1 MINKKEPF
9 IIGLGDIIFMIV
21 SLWLALYLRLGSGLD
36 MEMWNNHLLPFSF
49 IFLYSLVVFYVAGL
63 YARHAVVLRKTA
75 LTVLNSQ
82 IISALIATLIFYFTP
97 AVSNILS
104 VSPKTILVIY
114 TLVSI
119 VLISIWRIFVF
130 PLISSRKKHQAIIIG
145 RGEELEELLNH
156 VNTSSKSLIKCVL
169 SIDLDGLSVE
179 EIRQKIVSGIENL
192 QIDYV
197 ILDMYDEKVKPIL
210 ADLYSTIFTKVQYVN
225 FYDFYEDLF
234 DKIPLSR
241 LKYSWIMER
250 MSFSDMRLYDIV
262 KRIGDIILSIP
273 VAIVFFVSFPF
284 VYILIKLDDKGKVF
298 IRQERIGKNNRLISI
313 YKYRSMTQNDGG
325 VWLTPNE
332 GTGENQNKVT
342 KIGYALRKSRV
353 DELPQVLSVL
363 KGDMSFVG
371 PRPDIIDL
379 GKRLAK
385 DIPYYTIR
393 NVIKPGLSGWAQVN
407 QEKPPQSVEETKLR
421 LSYDLYYIQ
430 NRSLG
435 LDIKIVLRTIKTLL
449 SRVGM

>member
-9 IIGLGDIIFMIV
+9 IIGLGDIIVLIL
-21 SLWLALYLRLGSGLD
+21 SLWMALYLRLGNGLD
-36 MEMWNNHLLPFSF
+36 MQMWNNHLVPFSF
-49 IFLYSLVVFYVAGL
+49 IFLYSIVVFYVAGL

-75 LTVLNSQ
+75 LTILNSQ
-82 IISALIATLIFYFTP
+82 IINALIAALIFYFTP
-97 AVSNILS
+97 AVSNIIA

-119 VLISIWRIFVF
+119 VLLSLWRIFVF
-130 PLISSRKKHQAIIIG
+130 PLISSRKKYQAIIIG
-145 RGEELEELLNH
+145 KGEELRELLSH
-156 VNTSSKSLIKCVL
+156 VDSSSKSLIKCVL
-169 SIDLDGLSVE
+169 SIDLEQIPVE
-179 EIRQKIVSGIENL
+179 EIRQKIVSKLESSK
-192 QIDYV
+192 IDYV
-197 ILDMYDEKVKPIL
+197 ILDMYDEKVKPFL

-225 FYDFYEDLF
+225 FYNFYEELF

-241 LKYSWIMER
+241 LRYSWIMER
-250 MSFSDMRLYDIV
+250 MSFSDVRFYDFI
-262 KRIGDIILSIP
+262 KRVGDIILSIP
-273 VAIVFFVSFPF
+273 VAIVFLILFPF
-284 VYILIKLDDKGKVF
+284 VYIAIKLDDKGDVF
-298 IRQERIGKNNRLISI
+298 ISQKRIGKDNKLIYI

-325 VWLTPNE
+325 VWLP
-332 GTGENQNKVT
+332 ENDNKVT
-342 KIGYALRKSRV
+342 RVGYFLRKSRI

-379 GKRLAK
+379 GNRLAK

-393 NVIKPGLSGWAQVN
+393 NVIKPGLSGWAQVS
-407 QEKPPQSVEETKLR
+407 QEKPPQSVEETKIR

>member
-9 IIGLGDIIFMIV
+9 IIGLGDVIV
-21 SLWLALYLRLGSGLD
+21 FILSLWLALYLRLGDGLS
-36 MEMWNNHLLPFSF
+36 MEMWNNHLVPFSF

-63 YARHAVVLRKTA
+63 YARHAVVLKKTT
-75 LTVLNSQ
+75 LTILNSQ
-82 IISALIATLIFYFTP
+82 IINALIAVLIFYFTP
-97 AVSNILS
+97 AVSNIIE
-104 VSPKTILVIY
+104 VSPKTILVLY
-114 TLVSI
+114 TAVSVI
-119 VLISIWRIFVF
+119 LLSLWRIFVF
-130 PLISSRKKHQAIIIG
+130 PLISSRKKYQAIIIG
-145 RGEELEELLNH
+145 RGEELKELLSH
-156 VNTSSKSLIKCVL
+156 VDTNSKSLIKCVL
-169 SIDLDGLSVE
+169 AIDLEKIPVE
-179 EIRQKIVSGIENL
+179 EIRQKIISSLETSK
-192 QIDYV
+192 IDYV
-197 ILDMYDEKVKPIL
+197 VLDMYDEKVKPIL
-210 ADLYSTIFTKVQYVN
+210 SDLYSTIFTKVQYVN
-225 FYDFYEDLF
+225 FYDFYEELF

-250 MSFSDMRLYDIV
+250 MSFSDMRFYDIV
-262 KRIGDIILSIP
+262 KKVGDIVLSIP
-273 VAIVFFVSFPF
+273 VAIVFFILSPF
-284 VYILIKLDDKGKVF
+284 VYIAIKLDDKGDVF
-298 IRQERIGKNNRLISI
+298 ISQKRIGKDNKLIHI

-325 VWLTPNE
+325 VWLP
-332 GTGENQNKVT
+332 ENDNKVT
-342 KIGYALRKSRV
+342 RVGYFLRKSRI

-379 GKRLAK
+379 GNRLEK

-407 QEKPPQSVEETKLR
+407 QEKPPQSVEETKIR

>member
-9 IIGLGDIIFMIV
+9 IIGLGDVIVLII
-21 SLWLALYLRLGSGLD
+21 SLWLALFLRLGDGLD
-36 MEMWNNHLLPFSF
+36 MSMWTNHLVPFSF
-49 IFLYSLVVFYVAGL
+49 IFIYSLIIFYVAGL
-63 YARHAVVLRKTA
+63 YARHAVILRKTA
-75 LTVLNSQ
+75 LTILNSQ
-82 IISALIATLIFYFTP
+82 IINALIATLIFYFTP
-97 AVSNILS
+97 AISNVIE

-114 TLVSI
+114 TVVSI
-119 VLISIWRIFVF
+119 ILLSLWRIFLL
-130 PLISSRKKHQAIIIG
+130 PLLSSRKKYKAIIIG
-145 RGEELEELLNH
+145 RGEELKELLH
-156 VNTSSKSLIKCVL
+156 AVDSSSKSLVTCTL
-169 SIDLDGLSVE
+169 SINLENLSIE
-179 EIRQKIVSGIENL
+179 EIRQKIVTNIETSK
-192 QIDYV
+192 IDYV

-210 ADLYSTIFTKVQYVN
+210 ADLYSTIFTNVQYVN

-250 MSFSDMRLYDIV
+250 MSFSDVRAYDIV
-262 KRIGDIILSIP
+262 KRVGDIVLSII
-273 VAIVFFVSFPF
+273 VLIVFIISIPF
-284 VYILIKLDDKGKVF
+284 VFILIKLDDKGPVF
-298 IRQERIGKNNRLISI
+298 IRQKRVGKDNKLINI

-325 VWLTPNE
+325 IWLAQNE
-332 GTGENQNKVT
+332 NKVT
-342 KIGYALRKSRV
+342 RVGYFLRKTRI

-363 KGDMSFVG
+363 SGDMSFVG

-379 GKRLAK
+379 GNKLAH

-393 NVIKPGLSGWAQVN
+393 NVIKPGLSGWAQVS
-407 QEKPPQSVEETKLR
+407 QEKPPQSVEETKIR

-435 LDIKIVLRTIKTLL
+435 LDIKIMLKTIKTLL

>member
-9 IIGLGDIIFMIV
+9 IIGLGDVIVLII
-21 SLWLALYLRLGSGLD
+21 SLWLALYLRLGDSLD
-36 MEMWNNHLLPFSF
+36 VSMWTNHLVPFTF
-49 IFLYSLVVFYVAGL
+49 IFLYSLVIFYVAGL
-63 YARHAVVLRKTA
+63 YARHAVILRKTA
-75 LTVLNSQ
+75 LTILNSQ
-82 IISALIATLIFYFTP
+82 IINALIATLIFYFTP
-97 AVSNILS
+97 AISNIIE

-114 TLVSI
+114 TVVSV
-119 VLISIWRIFVF
+119 VLLSLWRIFIF
-130 PLISSRKKHQAIIIG
+130 PLISSRKKYQAIIIG
-145 RGEELEELLNH
+145 RGEELKELLH
-156 VNTSSKSLIKCVL
+156 AVQASSKSMVKCTL
-169 SIDLDGLSVE
+169 SINLDDLSVE
-179 EIRQKIVSGIENL
+179 EIRQKIVTSIENSK
-192 QIDYV
+192 IDYV

-210 ADLYSTIFTKVQYVN
+210 ADLYSTIFTNVQYVN

-250 MSFSDMRLYDIV
+250 MSFSDVRAYDIV
-262 KRIGDIILSIP
+262 KRVGDIFLSI
-273 VAIVFFVSFPF
+273 FVSVVFVISIPF
-284 VYILIKLDDKGKVF
+284 VFVLIKLDDRGPVF
-298 IRQERIGKNNRLISI
+298 IKQKRVGKDNKLINI

-325 VWLTPNE
+325 VWLAENE
-332 GTGENQNKVT
+332 NKVT
-342 KIGYALRKSRV
+342 RVGYFLRKTRI

-363 KGDMSFVG
+363 SGDMSFVG

-379 GKRLAK
+379 GNKLAR

-393 NVIKPGLSGWAQVN
+393 NVIKPGLSGWAQVS
-407 QEKPPQSVEETKLR
+407 QEKPPQSVEETKIR

-435 LDIKIVLRTIKTLL
+435 LDIKIVLKTIKTLL

>member
-9 IIGLGDIIFMIV
+9 ILGLGDV
-21 SLWLALYLRLGSGLD
+21 LVLVLSLWLALFLRLGEIPD
-36 MEMWNNHLLPFSF
+36 TVMWTNHLVPFSF
-49 IFLYSLVVFYVAGL
+49 IFLYSILVFYVAGL
-63 YARHAVVLRKTA
+63 YARHAVILRRTA
-75 LTVLNSQ
+75 LTILNSQ
-82 IISALIATLIFYFTP
+82 IINALIATLIFYFTP
-97 AVSNILS
+97 AVTSIIA

-114 TLVSI
+114 AIVSI
-119 VLISIWRIFVF
+119 VILSLWRIVLF
-130 PLISSRKKHQAIIIG
+130 PLIASRKKHQAIIIG
-145 RGEELEELLNH
+145 KGDELREILSA
-156 VNTSSKSLIKCVL
+156 VDTISKSSIKCALAIDLENL
-169 SIDLDGLSVE
+169 SIE
-179 EIRQKIVSGIENL
+179 EMREKIIRSIESS

-210 ADLYSTIFTKVQYVN
+210 SDLYSTIFTKVQYVN
-225 FYDFYEDLF
+225 FHSFYEELF

-250 MSFSDMRLYDIV
+250 MSFSDMRVYDIV
-262 KRIGDIILSIP
+262 KKIGDIILSIP
-273 VAIVFFVSFPF
+273 VALVFLISLPF
-284 VYILIKLDDKGKVF
+284 VYILIKLDDGGSVF
-298 IRQERIGKNNRLISI
+298 ISQKRIGKNNKLINI
-313 YKYRSMTQNDGG
+313 YKYRSMTSNDGG
-325 VWLTPNE
+325 VWLP
-332 GTGENQNKVT
+332 ENQNKVT
-342 KIGYALRKSRV
+342 RAGYFLRKSRI

-379 GKRLAK
+379 GKRLEQN
-385 DIPYYTIR
+385 IPYYTIR

-449 SRVGM
+449 LRVGM